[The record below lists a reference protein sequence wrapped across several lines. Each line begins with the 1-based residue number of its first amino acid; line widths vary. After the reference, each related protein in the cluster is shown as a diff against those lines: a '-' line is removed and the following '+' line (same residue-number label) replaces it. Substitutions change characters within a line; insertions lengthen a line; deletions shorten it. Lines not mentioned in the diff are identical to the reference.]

1 MEGKISLEKQ
11 RAGIALFK
19 QVWSCSICNGVG
31 LIVDLQV
38 VEQQMEEHS
47 SDRARSDVQTLQRDI
62 GNLILETRLI
72 IDKNQNE
79 FEADVDKINALLSK
93 LEGELKKYVR

>member
-1 MEGKISLEKQ
+1 MSLEKQ

-19 QVWSCSICNGVG
+19 QVRNCFICNQVG
-31 LIVDLQV
+31 LIVGLQV

-62 GNLILETRLI
+62 GNLILETRSI
-72 IDKNQNE
+72 VDKNQNE
-79 FEADVDKINALLSK
+79 FEEDVNKINTLLSK